1 MKSFFKKPWVIAI
14 ATTVVGTVLATFAV
28 DWIRGVDWSS
38 TLKVV
43 ASFLGNVISGFLTLE
58 LKVWWILA
66 FLFVV
71 IVGFILFVKI
81 YDTKPKSTAPSFLAY
96 KKDFL
101 LGYTWRW
108 EYEKGYDGK
117 YNIVQLRPVCSTC
130 GMTLKVGV
138 WNAECL
144 RCNNALPWD
153 ESKRRDAHMLILDN
167 IETKCFSDAR

>member
-14 ATTVVGTVLATFAV
+14 VTTVVGTVLATCV
-28 DWIRGVDWSS
+28 IDLIRGVDWLS
-38 TLKVV
+38 TFKVI
-43 ASFLGNVISGFLTLE
+43 ASFFGKIVGSFLNFE
-58 LKVWWILA
+58 LKVWWVLA
-66 FLFVV
+66 FLVVV
-71 IVGFILFVKI
+71 IVGFIIFTKM
-81 YDTKPKSTAPSFLAY
+81 YDTKPKSTAPSFLEY

-130 GMTLKVGV
+130 GMTLKEDV
-138 WNAECL
+138 WDVECL

-153 ESKRRDAHMLILDN
+153 ESKRRDARMLILDN
-167 IETKCFSDAR
+167 IEKKYFQNH